1 MCLFTY
7 PGGNLQNL
15 GVLDGVDMWQAL
27 STGEP
32 SPRAEILHNIDN
44 IDGTAALRYMNFKLV
59 VGSSGRVLDSR
70 HEIRGESRAYE
81 DLELL
86 LEQSKAAAVLRRFYT
101 GKRRPT
107 LRGDSW
113 RRDAT
118 TSCGEST
125 QENFAFQEPYYLFD
139 VGRDPCELHNMAG
152 QRPMKPPLHQT
163 PARWER
169 AQHHKGKE
177 VAEVSFYRCSA
188 RHMCFKASLISISAP
203 EWTPGETK
211 LLLDYYYKYFP
222 QVGPFK
228 KFKNKKMLF
237 KQVSQDLADVLG
249 CSKTPQQCENRIK
262 TVRRQKRKACDNNN
276 TSGAQPCPVP
286 FDDEMRK
293 IESIDDSLEPEVQRD
308 SYGATYKATSSSSDS
323 SSDVPS
329 TSPEISSTL
338 ASGSDSGQS
347 TKGPADA
354 KKRELRASTS
364 RMQQMQYFFDQMRA
378 ISAELA
384 ARREELEKENGEEAR
399 RAAS

>member
-1 MCLFTY
+1 M
-7 PGGNLQNL
+7 
-15 GVLDGVDMWQAL
+15 
-27 STGEP
+27 
-32 SPRAEILHNIDN
+32 
-44 IDGTAALRYMNFKLV
+44 
-59 VGSSGRVLDSR
+59 
-70 HEIRGESRAYE
+70 
-81 DLELL
+81 
-86 LEQSKAAAVLRRFYT
+86 
-101 GKRRPT
+101 
-107 LRGDSW
+107 
-113 RRDAT
+113 
-118 TSCGEST
+118 
-125 QENFAFQEPYYLFD
+125 
-139 VGRDPCELHNMAG
+139 
-152 QRPMKPPLHQT
+152 
-163 PARWER
+163 
-169 AQHHKGKE
+169 
-177 VAEVSFYRCSA
+177 SFYRCSA

-249 CSKTPQQCENRIK
+249 CSKTPQQCENRVK

-276 TSGAQPCPVP
+276 KSGAQPCPVP

-329 TSPEISSTL
+329 TSPEISSTP

-378 ISAELA
+378 ISAERA
-384 ARREELEKENGEEAR
+384 ARREELEKEKEKR
-399 RAAS
+399 RAERRAERIQERQERRKMHEDKLQLIREALGFKQ

>member
-1 MCLFTY
+1 MAMNDEAERMFISMIKGSPLRATPVVIDALAARESIDENPHGSGSVAVCEKTTDED
-7 PGGNLQNL
+7 GARNLR
-15 GVLDGVDMWQAL
+15 MSL
-27 STGEP
+27 SSNAGEMGTGP
-32 SPRAEILHNIDN
+32 AP
-44 IDGTAALRYMNFKLV
+44 
-59 VGSSGRVLDSR
+59 
-70 HEIRGESRAYE
+70 
-81 DLELL
+81 
-86 LEQSKAAAVLRRFYT
+86 Q
-101 GKRRPT
+101 GKR
-107 LRGDSW
+107 G
-113 RRDAT
+113 
-118 TSCGEST
+118 G
-125 QENFAFQEPYYLFD
+125 
-139 VGRDPCELHNMAG
+139 G
-152 QRPMKPPLHQT
+152 
-163 PARWER
+163 
-169 AQHHKGKE
+169 
-177 VAEVSFYRCSA
+177 
-188 RHMCFKASLISISAP
+188 AP

-249 CSKTPQQCENRIK
+249 CSKTPQQCENRVK

-276 TSGAQPCPVP
+276 KSGAQPCPVP

-329 TSPEISSTL
+329 TSPEISSTP

-364 RMQQMQYFFDQMRA
+364 RMQQVQYFFDQMRA
-378 ISAELA
+378 ISAERA
-384 ARREELEKENGEEAR
+384 ARREELEKEKEKR
-399 RAAS
+399 RAERRAERIQERQKRRKMHEDKLQLIREALGFKQ